1 MNSCKVAIDKVTSF
15 HKGVAYVDFAT
26 NEDAKNAVKYMD
38 GGRFLI
44 IISYLQYH
52 ILSIICFKL
61 AEITNG
67 NELENTKYGQKIG

>member
-44 IISYLQYH
+44 ILFDVSVLDPWQPLVWQH
-52 ILSIICFKL
+52 PLVWRHPTWF
-61 AEITNG
+61 
-67 NELENTKYGQKIG
+67 